1 MNGDDFAIGDLASDP
16 DQLARERAIRF
27 RSNASNMSIQPP
39 SYDGPIGSLAAQ
51 DDYQPP
57 MPDVGAPLISGG
69 PQVSAGMPWANRLAD
84 RLPSAVMGGL
94 AQTVQTPGALM
105 APNPYPEGSEAWQY
119 YENQKSDIASQWA
132 PAMALNTMGTGAI
145 VGVPVKGAETVL
157 GAGPVRP
164 KMGDILAPD
173 PYKAPYETARTTP
186 GAETPLDVPRELG
199 GPVGGGESLRQAHL
213 QAERR
218 AAGVRPLPGL
228 PRPEQALEPGGAP
241 FVPGP
246 FGRAHEVSQAYMAD
260 KDFGVAHP
268 DQYHPLNI
276 ERAQNIAQA
285 YEALPMFDPQALPA
299 YEAMARETLAQYQA
313 IKKSGATFTP
323 VDAATYPYHRNP
335 RAAIRDLADNN
346 HMAFFKTE
354 EGFGTGNDAAHPL
367 LQPSGESIGDYPLSH
382 NDVFRIVHD
391 YFGHAKNGY
400 GFRAAGE
407 DNAWRAHAAM
417 YSPLARRAMT
427 TETRGQNSWLNHGPY
442 GETNRTAS
450 TLDTV
455 FAPQKVALLPH
466 WVEHD
471 LTGIMP
477 EFPRPNVIERYV
489 GDPQRS
495 AYPGIYGDPRQI
507 AAEAAANVA
516 PEHPALKALF
526 GVSRDDLYNIG
537 QQGTRQGNVQPNVW
551 MPDKPGGSYSA
562 NAIMNPANAQ
572 RQIDALSEAM
582 KHPDLAKG
590 MLSWYVMDPAFQQM
604 EKLVGREQAIKDYTR
619 LNATMAPFSA
629 GSNVMAEINRGTGA
643 NMMAARGQFPKFERY
658 NWVPEAER
666 GPRFP
671 KEMRDIGG
679 HMFHQ
684 VQTDP
689 VARWLATGEH
699 GYTKDKQKA
708 MLYHL
713 ASGVPE
719 TGFQTT
725 WPVLDSHLARS
736 SGAADVRTIANYG
749 KNFEGPEYRS
759 YGPYYREN
767 IAKPLGLQAV
777 PTQGLQWGTFAHLTG
792 VDTPIGAP
800 KLELLAQRIWERA
813 QKLGI
818 DPRKLRDDVLTGKAH
833 ASWLLGIPAAGA
845 AMGELARQDQYD

>member
-1 MNGDDFAIGDLASDP
+1 VSDDG
-16 DQLARERAIRF
+16 
-27 RSNASNMSIQPP
+27 
-39 SYDGPIGSLAAQ
+39 IGSLAAQ
-51 DDYQPP
+51 DDYDLERLGLMTASNRAIQPGRSVDYPDYGRSVVPTLDVPQP

-69 PQVSAGMPWANRLAD
+69 PQVSPGVPWANRLAE
-84 RLPSAVMGGL
+84 RLPAAVMGGL
-94 AQTVQTPGALM
+94 AQQVQTPGALM
-105 APNPYPEGSEAWQY
+105 APNPYPEGSEEADW
-119 YENQKSDIASQWA
+119 YERQKQKAATDWA
-132 PAMALNTMGTGAI
+132 PGMALNTMGMGAI
-145 VGVPVKGAETVL
+145 AGVPVRGAEAVL

-164 KMGDILAPD
+164 KMGDILAPER
-173 PYKAPYETARTTP
+173 YKAPHETARP
-186 GAETPLDVPRELG
+186 APSAEAPLDVPRELG
-199 GPVGGGESLRQAHL
+199 RTVGGGESLRQAHL

-218 AAGVRPLPGL
+218 AAGVRPLEGL
-228 PRPEQALEPGGAP
+228 PRPEQALEPGGDP

-246 FGRAHEVSQAYMAD
+246 FGQAHKVAEEYMAGR
-260 KDFGVAHP
+260 DFGIAPP
-268 DQYHPLNI
+268 DRYHPLNI

-285 YEALPMFDPQALPA
+285 YDALPMFDPAALPA

-313 IKKSGATFTP
+313 IKKTGATFTP

-367 LQPSGESIGDYPLSH
+367 LQPSGEKIGDYPLSH

-442 GETNRTAS
+442 GESNRTAS

-471 LTGIMP
+471 LTSAMP

-489 GDPQRS
+489 TDPQRS
-495 AYPGIYGDPRQI
+495 AYPGIYKRPDALAQ
-507 AAEAAANVA
+507 EAAANVA
-516 PEHPALKALF
+516 PEHPALKELF
-526 GVSRDDLYNIG
+526 GVTRDDLYNIG
-537 QQGTRQGNVQPNVW
+537 QQGTRQGNVVPPMW
-551 MPDKPGGSYSA
+551 MPSKPGGSYSA
-562 NAIMNPANAQ
+562 DAIMNPANAQ

-604 EKLVGREQAIKDYTR
+604 VKLVGRDQAIKDYTR
-619 LNATMAPFSA
+619 FNATMAPFSA
-629 GSNVMAEINRGTGA
+629 GSKVVDEINRGTAA
-643 NMMAARGQFPKFERY
+643 NMMAARGQYPKFQKYGGIAE
-658 NWVPEAER
+658 EER
-666 GPRFP
+666 GRGFP
-671 KEMRDIGG
+671 AVMRDVKA
-679 HMFHQ
+679 HAYHDTQ
-684 VQTDP
+684 SDP
-689 VARWLATGEH
+689 VARWLATGSH
-699 GYTKDKQKA
+699 GYDKDAQKI

-725 WPVLDSHLARS
+725 LPVLDAHLARS
-736 SGAADVRTIANYG
+736 SGAADVRTRADFDVNMR
-749 KNFEGPEYRS
+749 GPEYRAFA
-759 YGPYYREN
+759 PYYGEH
-767 IAKPLGLQAV
+767 IAKPLGLQAI
-777 PTQGLQWGTFAHLTG
+777 PAQGLQWGTFAPQTG
-792 VDTPIGAP
+792 VETAIGAP
-800 KLELLAQRIWERA
+800 KLELLAQKIWERA
-813 QKLGI
+813 KELGI
-818 DPRKLRDDVLTGKAH
+818 DPKKLRDDVLTGKAH
-833 ASWLLGIPAAGA
+833 ASWLLGAPAAA
-845 AMGELARQDQYD
+845 TMMGGLASQDQYQH